1 MRIDQVRIS
10 EMLKAYEK
18 GRAGGSRRQG
28 QGPDRLNVIR
38 DEVIISTEAK
48 RLMIRDQVVG
58 QVAEKLR
65 NLLLPASSLREQA
78 SHNTL
83 PEVDVILE
91 EAARDSGLVP
101 LDSEEKARILERG
114 LDTGRG
120 ERAAR

>member
-18 GRAGGSRRQG
+18 GRVGSSRRQG
-28 QGPDRLNVIR
+28 QDRDRLDAIR

-48 RLMIRDQVVG
+48 RLMIRDRVVG
-58 QVAEKLR
+58 QVVERLR
-65 NLLLPASSLREQA
+65 NLPP
-78 SHNTL
+78 SHNPL

-91 EAARDSGLVP
+91 EAARDSGLAP
-101 LDSEEKARILERG
+101 LDSEEKARILKRS
-114 LDTGRG
+114 LDNVRG

>member
-18 GRAGGSRRQG
+18 GRVGSSRRQG
-28 QGPDRLNVIR
+28 QDRDRLDAIR

-48 RLMIRDQVVG
+48 RLMIRDRVMG
-58 QVAEKLR
+58 QVAERLR
-65 NLLLPASSLREQA
+65 NLLLPASSLRGQA
-78 SHNTL
+78 SHNPL

-91 EAARDSGLVP
+91 EAARDSGLAP
-101 LDSEEKARILERG
+101 LDSEEKARILKRS
-114 LDTGRG
+114 LDNVRG